1 MSASPWRKASY
12 SGNGGQNCVEV
23 AAHGPVLVRD
33 TKDRDAGPV
42 LRITC
47 VGWRRFTRGIKQA

>member
-23 AAHGPVLVRD
+23 AANGPVLVRD
-33 TKDRDAGPV
+33 TKDRGTGPT
-42 LRITC
+42 LRITSADWC
-47 VGWRRFTRGIKQA
+47 RFTSGIKKP